1 MDQYS
6 IDNLK
11 SRLFTKS
18 NMTSI
23 IENNLEND
31 QEIQFDQNENTI
43 EDLIINRS
51 VNDFNKIV
59 NNFLNSNEKLSV
71 KYSKVKIF
79 KIK

>member
-1 MDQYS
+1 
-6 IDNLK
+6 
-11 SRLFTKS
+11 
-18 NMTSI
+18 MTSI